1 MMNWILIESTLRPQ
15 SFPFGANTAIIT
27 RKHNGEALQEH
38 HSQRT
43 GALVILTCAGGCN
56 TNLVPN
62 RAAFLY
68 AYMYFKILLW
78 LF

>member
-15 SFPFGANTAIIT
+15 SFPFRANAEIIT
-27 RKHNGEALQEH
+27 RKRNGEAIQES

-43 GALVILTCAGGCN
+43 GAFVILTCAGGCN

-62 RAAFLY
+62 RAGVLSIY
-68 AYMYFKILLW
+68 IHFKMLLW